1 MDKTFEQIEIIS
13 TTEDILRTYRLK
25 NDTESLT
32 LGYTIGRLAESAVP
46 KIFSPKMADEF
57 SIICYRVK
65 DYNRTFDYVA
75 DALKNNIW
83 TESDC
88 DRLRGNMS
96 MVTNHIID
104 RYTEY
109 NPEIVGKL
117 YSQLFKKRVLKDET
131 KSITVTMTMC
141 KRYDLFRKT
150 VVSFINCCEDIDLI
164 DEWIVVDD
172 NSSSIDRNRA
182 LIEFPFIKFIWKG
195 PSDKGHPRS
204 MNIIQ
209 KMVQTPYLFHI
220 EDDWIFYRKERYLSI
235 CLDIIKSNYS
245 YGQCLLN
252 RSYGERDKCHDIACP
267 LPMQFSKEKHRY
279 YEHVYYTG
287 IEMDKFNATGPKK
300 HCAYWPHYSLRVGMT
315 KKEVFD
321 KIGGFDESTGH
332 FEMEYAHRYVSN
344 GYKTVFMDNI
354 YCYHSGRCTFE
365 RDSGLK
371 NAYELNGE
379 NQFAKPEETI
389 LKKSKILSLTED
401 EEKIPLYTI
410 PEEKSVDV
418 KYKTKTYVM
427 NLEKRPDRMK
437 QFVIDNHENIE
448 SLQYLFFKGI
458 DGQLISPLPK
468 TLKLFE
474 TGDYVYRR
482 GIMGCASSH
491 IKIWHELIVSDLD
504 VMIVLEDDVTLAPQF
519 VNKLIFALKSLPP
532 KEWDIL
538 FLGHFLYPHLRKETD
553 RENKLPVTDKWT
565 RQQCIER
572 SMGGTIGYAIHRRG
586 AMKMYKHIQENG
598 IYNAIDWVMF
608 KNPDVNIFYCY
619 PHIVF
624 SECVTG
630 DIKPDS
636 DIQYDKS
643 SLCYDDDKRLE
654 LELSYWRN
662 RGVDPVIVNDYQ
674 IPTRDLL
681 LSHIHFIKTEKY
693 LDVIK
698 SLQYFPLEFYTLKGK
713 YVVSIPHTKL
723 DTVVS
728 DEVVLDGSYLNVNNP
743 I

>member
-1 MDKTFEQIEIIS
+1 MAKTFEQIEIIPTS
-13 TTEDILRTYRLK
+13 EEILRSCRMK
-25 NDTESLT
+25 SDTDSLT
-32 LGYTIGRLAESAVP
+32 IGYTLGRLAESTSSKV
-46 KIFSPKMADEF
+46 FSPIMSDEF
-57 SIICYRVK
+57 AIICYRMG

-75 DALKNNIW
+75 QALKNNTW
-83 TESDC
+83 NESEC
-88 DRLRGNMS
+88 DRLRGNMG
-96 MVTNHIID
+96 MAAKHIID

-109 NPEIVGKL
+109 NPEITGKL
-117 YSQLFKKRVLKDET
+117 YSQLYKKRMLKDES
-131 KSITVTMTMC
+131 KRITVTMTMC

-150 VVSFINCCEDIDLI
+150 VSSFINCCEDIDLI

-172 NSSSIDRNRA
+172 NSSSADRNRA

-195 PSDKGHPRS
+195 ETDKGHPRS
-204 MNIIQ
+204 MNIIS
-209 KMVQTPYLFHI
+209 KTIRTPYLFHI

-235 CLDIIKSNYS
+235 CLDIIESNPS

-267 LPMQFSKEKHRY
+267 FPMKFSKEKHRY
-279 YEHVYYTG
+279 YEHAYFTG
-287 IEMDKFNATGPKK
+287 SEMDKFNATGPKK
-300 HCAYWPHYSLRVGMT
+300 HCAYWPHYSLRVGLT

-321 KIGGFDESTGH
+321 KIGSFNETTGH
-332 FEMEYAHRYVSN
+332 FEMEYAHRYVSG
-344 GYKTVFMDNI
+344 GYRTVFMDNI

-371 NAYELNGE
+371 NAYELNDE
-379 NQFAKPEETI
+379 NQFSKPNESN
-389 LKKSKILSLTED
+389 LKRNKKLSLTED

-410 PEEKSVDV
+410 PEESDV

-437 QFVIDNHENIE
+437 QFIVDNHENVE
-448 SLQYLFFKGI
+448 SLQYRFFKGI
-458 DGQLISPLPK
+458 DGQLITPLPK

-474 TGDYVYRR
+474 TGDYTYRK

-491 IKIWHELIVSDLD
+491 IKIWHELIISELD
-504 VMIVLEDDVTLAPQF
+504 VMIVLEDDITLAPQF
-519 VNKLIFALKSLPP
+519 VDKLIFALKSLPP

-553 RENKLPVTDKWT
+553 REDKLPSTEKWT

-572 SMGGTIGYAIHRRG
+572 SMGGTIGYAIHKRG
-586 AMKMYKHIQENG
+586 AMKMFNHIQENG
-598 IYNAIDWVMF
+598 MYNAVDWVMF
-608 KNPDVNIFYCY
+608 KNADKANIFYCY

-624 SECVTG
+624 SECVTNT
-630 DIKPDS
+630 IKPDS
-636 DIQYDKS
+636 DIQYDTS
-643 SLCYDDDKRLE
+643 SLCYDDEKRFNLE
-654 LELSYWRN
+654 ISYWRN
-662 RGVDPVIVNDYQ
+662 RGVIPVVINDDQ
-674 IPTRDLL
+674 IPSRDLL
-681 LSHIHFIKTEKY
+681 LSHVHFIKTEKY

-723 DTVVS
+723 DSTVS
-728 DEVVLDGSYLNVNNP
+728 EEVILDGSYLNVNNP
-743 I
+743 V